1 MEPTTTINKPHA
13 KYFFLQLGIIAL
25 LYTAVT
31 TFLSFCFDVIN
42 YLFPDRQAYSFD
54 PYSTSLRLSVSV
66 LIVVFPVLIYL
77 SRLVHKELIAHPED
91 RQLSV
96 RKWLSYL
103 TLFLAA
109 LAIIVDAIVLLN
121 TFLSGEISARFIAK
135 FAAVLIVAFAV
146 FWYTVRDL
154 KGIYFEKPQLL
165 KLFTYITSAV
175 VVVSI
180 IGGFFVMGSPA
191 KQRMLRDDMER
202 QNDLSSLQS
211 QVLNYYQDSGTL
223 PMSLDNL
230 KDDFGYYNEGIFVDP
245 VTLIAYDY
253 SVIPATTSIAFELCA
268 SFDLE
273 SVTEDMQG
281 RGDYKRNSYS
291 SIDYYGYGG
300 RFEHEEGRNCYT
312 RIIDPVKH
320 PVYKQ
325 TTN

>member
-109 LAIIVDAIVLLN
+109 LTIIVDAIVLLN
-121 TFLSGEISARFIAK
+121 TFLSGEISTRFVAK

-146 FWYTVRDL
+146 FWYTIRDL

-165 KLFTYITSAV
+165 KLFTYVTSVV

-180 IGGFFVMGSPA
+180 VGGFFVMGSPA
-191 KQRMLRDDMER
+191 KQRMLRDDMNR
-202 QNDLSSLQS
+202 QNDLSSIQS
-211 QVLNYYQDSGTL
+211 QVLNYYQTSGKL
-223 PMSLDNL
+223 PESINVL
-230 KDDFGYYNEGIFVDP
+230 KDDFEYYNEETFIDP
-245 VTLIAYDY
+245 VTNNQYEY
-253 SVIPATTSIAFELCA
+253 KVVTGTTSIAFELCA
-268 SFDLE
+268 EFDLE
-273 SVTEDMQG
+273 SVTDDVQG
-281 RGDYKRNSYS
+281 RGGYKANSMYS
-291 SIDYYGYGG
+291 VDYYGFGSS
-300 RFEHEEGRNCYT
+300 FEHVKGKNCYT
-312 RIIDPVKH
+312 RTIDPIKH